1 MLKAGLI
8 GIGFMGRTHLK
19 NYIRLE
25 EEGFPVRLTSI
36 CDIDSRKFQGIYT
49 EGNIQVPSADIDY
62 SRYRQYT
69 DIDRMLEEEEL
80 DFVDIVLPTYLH
92 KEVTL
97 KALRKG
103 LHVLCEKPMAL
114 NSADGAEMI
123 RVSKETGRKLMIAHC
138 LRFWPEYEYLK
149 ETVASGRYGKV
160 RSASFY
166 RLCSPPIWTYE
177 NWMIRAE
184 TSGGG
189 LLDFHI
195 HDIDIIHWLFGRP
208 LAVTT
213 VGGDVL
219 PESTLDVLS
228 AQYLYEDRKVVT
240 AHMDRSI
247 EGDVGFEM
255 AYRVTFEG
263 GTLLFEKRVLKDH
276 PKDGRGFVP
285 ELSKDAGYYREIRYF
300 ANAIR
305 NNTPVDVANPEDTLT
320 ALLIAEAERQSAFE
334 KGTPVP
340 IATPS
345 LSV

>member
-1 MLKAGLI
+1 MDDPG
-8 GIGFMGRTHLK
+8 GDER
-19 NYIRLE
+19 
-25 EEGFPVRLTSI
+25 
-36 CDIDSRKFQGIYT
+36 
-49 EGNIQVPSADIDY
+49 
-62 SRYRQYT
+62 
-69 DIDRMLEEEEL
+69 
-80 DFVDIVLPTYLH
+80 
-92 KEVTL
+92 
-97 KALRKG
+97 
-103 LHVLCEKPMAL
+103 
-114 NSADGAEMI
+114 
-123 RVSKETGRKLMIAHC
+123 
-138 LRFWPEYEYLK
+138 
-149 ETVASGRYGKV
+149 
-160 RSASFY
+160 
-166 RLCSPPIWTYE
+166 
-177 NWMIRAE
+177 
-184 TSGGG
+184 GG

-208 LAVTT
+208 LAVSTI
-213 VGGDVL
+213 GGDVL

-276 PKDGRGFVP
+276 PKDGRGFGP

-320 ALLIAEAERQSAFE
+320 ALFIAEAERQSAFE

-340 IATPS
+340 IAAPS